1 MIDSGAT
8 TNFIDS
14 RFVTLHS
21 LPLTSKPLTE
31 TLLLADGKTQVI
43 ISKEVQLVRGRAP
56 ETQFYCR
63 YRLTSVD
70 TPFRGGSARSMSI

>member
-8 TNFIDS
+8 TNFIDP
-14 RFVTLHS
+14 RFATLHS

-43 ISKEVQLVRGRAP
+43 ISKEVQL
-56 ETQFYCR
+56 
-63 YRLTSVD
+63 SVMGMD
-70 TPFRGGSARSMSI
+70 AREASVMGKDAREAG